1 MLKLPAL
8 YECIQ
13 NNGSVRA
20 CRRPFDFRRANP
32 ISSIGLLF
40 RLDRGMRR
48 LAISHFLKNL
58 GNSLAAEAVAFRLGD
73 STGIITVAW

>member
-1 MLKLPAL
+1 
-8 YECIQ
+8 
-13 NNGSVRA
+13 
-20 CRRPFDFRRANP
+20 
-32 ISSIGLLF
+32 
-40 RLDRGMRR
+40 MRR